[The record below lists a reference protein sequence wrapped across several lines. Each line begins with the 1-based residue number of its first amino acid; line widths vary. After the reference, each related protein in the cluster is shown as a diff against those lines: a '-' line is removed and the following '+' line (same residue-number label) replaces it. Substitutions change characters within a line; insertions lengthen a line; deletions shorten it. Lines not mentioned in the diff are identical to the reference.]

1 MVFKSTNIDF
11 VPNGLELSTWKASG
25 KGAKITLAK
34 TRQEKGGMGYSGRT
48 AIDAFQHKHYFSLYR
63 VEPRWYVSEKNAENK
78 RTIRENVRS
87 ESSKNWGWQGHIE
100 VQGQKNIYFSK
111 TMEGLFDF
119 RTPGISLAAR
129 SQPASS
135 APDRK

>member
-78 RTIRENVRS
+78 RTIRENARS
-87 ESSKNWGWQGHIE
+87 ESSKNWGWQAHIE
-100 VQGQKNIYFSK
+100 VQVQKNIYF
-111 TMEGLFDF
+111 
-119 RTPGISLAAR
+119 
-129 SQPASS
+129 
-135 APDRK
+135 